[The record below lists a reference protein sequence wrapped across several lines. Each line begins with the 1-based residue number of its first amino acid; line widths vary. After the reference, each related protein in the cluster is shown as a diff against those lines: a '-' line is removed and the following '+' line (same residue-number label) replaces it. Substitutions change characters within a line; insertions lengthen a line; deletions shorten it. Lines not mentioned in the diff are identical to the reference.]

1 MTPEKSGF
9 DNDLRR
15 HPPEFSLVLGGPLY
29 QLLRRSHM
37 VGNGL
42 ELLHRR
48 IIVITLMCW
57 LPLFVFSTWQRQL
70 VGGDAAIP
78 FLKDLE
84 VHIRFLVAVP
94 LLVGAEWVVHHRMRF
109 LIAQFLERDLIA
121 ELDLHRF
128 QAAISNAIR
137 LRNSILAEILLIAF
151 VYVVGVLVIWRY
163 YTALDTETWYSVHVG
178 ETWRLSPA
186 GVWFT
191 FVSLPVFQ
199 FLLLR
204 WYFRIFVWARFL
216 WQTSRIDLRLVPT
229 HPDRAGGLGFL
240 SSTAYAF
247 VPLLMAHGAMLA
259 GLYAGRIFYSGNA
272 LTDFKLETLIM
283 VVFLL
288 CLVQGPLLVFA
299 PQLAQAKRVGRR
311 EYGAL
316 AASYVRAFD
325 TKWLRKGAP
334 ADEPL
339 LGSADIQSLADLGNS
354 FEVVQ
359 SMRITLISRDAIL
372 IFAGAILAPI
382 VPLALTMMPLEELLK
397 KLFGI
402 LF

>member
-1 MTPEKSGF
+1 MSRRTPRFSDELHG
-9 DNDLRR
+9 
-15 HPPEFSLVLGGPLY
+15 HPPEFSVVLGGPLY
-29 QLLRRSHM
+29 QMLRRWRLA
-37 VGNGL
+37 GDGL

-48 IIVITLMCW
+48 ILLITVICW
-57 LPLFVFSTWQRQL
+57 LPLLIFSAWQGQL
-70 VGGDAAIP
+70 LSGSAAIP

-84 VHIRFLVAVP
+84 VHIRFLVVVP
-94 LLVGAEWVVHHRMRF
+94 LLIGAEIVVHDRMRF
-109 LIAQFLERDLIA
+109 LVAQFIERDLIA
-121 ELDLHRF
+121 EEDMHRF
-128 QAAISNAIR
+128 QSAITSATK
-137 LRNSILAEILLIAF
+137 LRNSVLVELLLIAV
-151 VYVVGVLVIWRY
+151 VYLVGVFVIWRNY
-163 YTALDTETWYSVHVG
+163 AALDTETWYSVHSG
-178 ETWRLSPA
+178 EGWVLSAA
-186 GVWFT
+186 GLWFT

-216 WQTSRIDLRLVPT
+216 WQTSRITLRLVPT

-259 GLYAGRIFYSGNA
+259 GLYAARIFYAGSS
-272 LTDFKLETLIM
+272 LMDFKLETLVL

-299 PQLAQAKRVGRR
+299 PQLARAKRVGRR
-311 EYGAL
+311 EYGLL
-316 AASYVRAFD
+316 AARYVRAFD
-325 TKWLRKGAP
+325 MKWLRKRAP
-334 ADEPL
+334 DGEPL
-339 LGSADIQSLADLGNS
+339 MGSADIQSLADLGNS

-359 SMRITLISRDAIL
+359 SMRITLVSRDAVL
-372 IFAGAILAPI
+372 IFAAAILAPV
-382 VPLALTMMPLEELLK
+382 VPLALTMMPLEELLR